1 MDSLQVK
8 SFLESKDIKVTVK
21 RLAVIECILRIKGL
35 FSAIDLHNQL
45 SDRLDVD
52 LVTVYRFLT
61 VLKEKG
67 IVRDVLSD
75 ESVQYFEMTS
85 MDNPAHPHFKC
96 YQCHKLLCLQPLI
109 FDDSLFFIQSAGDL
123 HIDHVS
129 VVLSGLCKDCDQ

>member
-96 YQCHKLLCLQPLI
+96 YQCHKLLCLKPLT

-129 VVLSGLCKDCDQ
+129 VVLSGLC